1 MAVIES
7 RTLANRM
14 RFRYNVG
21 MFIDKNETLR
31 TAIDHLFH
39 YQAFNHSFSQSLI
52 EVLLSNQ
59 SLQKPVN
66 SKSIHQTMRHED
78 FQNNLIKR
86 LVTAPILKKEKNLIK
101 TLLDKGLTKVTHD
114 QYVTNPFYQVVKPQ
128 VIKRGDWALTDDTY
142 LPYQPVIMGD
152 VQIDENQHFLEL
164 SPIGYFEQ
172 PFSFLALKQKGVTW
186 MSITPFEINTMEKTL
201 SKMSGQVTTLG
212 LGLGYFAFM
221 AALKKDVKD
230 VTVIEKDQRVID
242 LFLEHIYP
250 SLPVKDKITIV
261 HADAFSYLKTNKK
274 PIDHVFVDIYHTADD
289 GLPLYMQLKK
299 MESLW
304 PKTSWHY
311 WLESS
316 ILGLFRR
323 HMIIY
328 LEEQVQKPGLMD
340 YSNPENFQEFLL
352 QNLDEINAK
361 TSLKNANQLKVWLSD
376 ESIKTIIKN
385 LNDIPQDFIDIM

>member
-1 MAVIES
+1 
-7 RTLANRM
+7 M

-21 MFIDKNETLR
+21 MFIDKNKTLR
-31 TAIDHLFH
+31 NAIDNLFH
-39 YQAFNHSFSQSLI
+39 YNTFNLSFSQSLI
-52 EVLLSNQ
+52 DILLSNQ

-66 SKSIHQTMRHED
+66 STSIHSTMRHED

-86 LVTAPILKKEKNLIK
+86 LVTNPILEKEKNLIK
-101 TLLDKGLTKVTHD
+101 SLLDKGLTKMTHD
-114 QYVTNPFYQVVKPQ
+114 QYVTNPFYQAVKPQ
-128 VIKRGDWALTDDTY
+128 VNKRGDWALTDDTY

-152 VQIDENQHFLEL
+152 VQIDPNQHFLEL

-201 SKMSGQVTTLG
+201 SKMSGHVTTLG

-221 AALKKDVKD
+221 AALKKEVKH
-230 VTVIEKDQRVID
+230 VTVIEKDQKVID

-250 SLPVKDKITIV
+250 ILSVKEKITIM
-261 HADAFSYLKTNKK
+261 HEDAFSYLIANKK
-274 PIDHVFVDIYHTADD
+274 PIDHLFVDIYHTADD

-316 ILGLFRR
+316 IIGLFRR

-340 YSNPENFQEFLL
+340 YSHPENFQEFLL
-352 QNLDEINAK
+352 QNLDEMTAK
-361 TSLKNANQLKVWLSD
+361 TSIQTADQLKVWLSD
-376 ESIKTIIKN
+376 ESIKTTIKN
-385 LNDIPQDFIDIM
+385 FNDIPQDFIDIM